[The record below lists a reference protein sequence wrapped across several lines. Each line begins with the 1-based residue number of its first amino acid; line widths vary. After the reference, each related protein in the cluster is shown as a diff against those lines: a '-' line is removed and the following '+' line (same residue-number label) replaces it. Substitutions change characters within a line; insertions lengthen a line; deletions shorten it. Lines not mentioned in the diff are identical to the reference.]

1 MRLTFGK
8 YKNHLVE
15 NIIKIDEKYIKWLI
29 EKKLIVLPKN
39 LKL

>member
-1 MRLTFGK
+1 MRLIFGK

-15 NIIKIDEKYIKWLI
+15 NIIKTDENYIRWLI
-29 EKKLIVLPKN
+29 KKKLIALPKN